1 MPNKLTL
8 RARAVARRSKQ
19 LTLRDRALDS
29 IKGDIFLD
37 ASDGTTF
44 ELKEGE
50 DGKKLKQFDTLAYT
64 GKVVE
69 KFGQRIII
77 DVSGLSFKKVV
88 PLIADHDSRLRI
100 GHGGVDVTAQ
110 HHVRIKGLVSST
122 SETATNFVNDSA
134 NGFPFEASVGVTKH
148 RTRYVPEKQKV
159 HVNGVD
165 HVGPLVVVEKGTLR
179 EVSVTTLGADDETS
193 ATTFNEGKK
202 RKMAS
207 KSIDES
213 QFAEYLDS
221 DLGFTVEDFEGLSEK
236 AQSSIEEKFEA
247 WQADSKEQEKKS
259 KEKPDE
265 KTELEEET
273 EKAKK
278 NFGGDNF
285 ARWAEVVEMTDGDYK
300 IARLAVEKGLSND
313 EITDHVELMEI
324 RNSRS
329 KVPSGKTVE
338 NGRTHMLQVAE
349 CRLMSGIRL
358 NVKDDEVLLADE
370 KFLEKRYSKKVVEDA
385 LSLGEIGFKEMV
397 AVHANAAPEARGRQ
411 FTCYGESDTREA
423 VQFLSEVNVK
433 LMSTMPNSF
442 QSVSQI
448 AMMQHFEL
456 APQCTPSMFRT
467 GTNPDLRPVPRM
479 RINAGERWPKL
490 APDGKLTRLSFGE
503 EEIWQTWL
511 ETRGGIVIFK
521 DDDIINDNMGVI
533 NDIIAMMV
541 EMGDTEDWEFF
552 RHFYNTPTTTGGF
565 YDNENTLVGA
575 DAVLSYDNVQ
585 VAWDRMKMRTI
596 KKGNNE
602 QHRMRI
608 GSKFWLVVG
617 SGLEKEAWKLFAD
630 DSNCDDCESNSE
642 RAWWRGKIEVKVC
655 DEMDN
660 ETIYGD
666 QAGFPAWALI
676 TQNRNNS
683 PYELTTLRGM
693 RQPRVERIALP
704 GDTLGMGMRFYKRSR
719 VNPME
724 KYGII
729 RALPEGTLA

>member
-1 MPNKLTL
+1 MPNKMLL
-8 RARAVARRSKQ
+8 ARRAKQ
-19 LTLRDRALDS
+19 LKLRERALDS

-44 ELKEGE
+44 ELKEG
-50 DGKKLKQFDTLAYT
+50 DGEKKLKQFDVLAYT

-69 KFGQRIII
+69 KYGQRLII

-88 PLIADHDSRLRI
+88 PLIADHESTSRI

-110 HHVRIKGLVSST
+110 HHIRIKGVVSST
-122 SETATNFVNDSA
+122 SETATSFVADA
-134 NGFPFEASVGVTKH
+134 GNGFPFEASVGVSKN
-148 RTRYVPEKQKV
+148 RTRYIPDKQKV
-159 HVNGVD
+159 HVNGAD
-165 HVGPLVVVEKGTLR
+165 HFGPLVLIEKGNLR

-202 RKMAS
+202 RKMAI

-221 DLGFTVEDFEGLSEK
+221 DLGFSVEDFEGLSEK
-236 AQSSIEEKFEA
+236 AQSKIEENFEA
-247 WQADSKEQEKKS
+247 WQETSKEEDKKK
-259 KEKPDE
+259 KEKPPE
-265 KTELEEET
+265 KTELDEET
-273 EKAKK
+273 DKAKK
-278 NFGGDNF
+278 KLDSVEFS
-285 ARWAEVVEMTDGDYK
+285 RWAEVVELTEGDYK
-300 IARLAVEKGLSND
+300 MARLAVEKGLTND
-313 EITDHVELMEI
+313 EITDQMELVEI

-329 KVPSGKTVE
+329 KVPSGKARE
-338 NGRTHMLQVAE
+338 DGRSHLLQVAE
-349 CRLMSGIRL
+349 CRLMTGIRL
-358 NVKDDEVLLADE
+358 NVKNDEIILADE
-370 KFLEKRYSKKVVEDA
+370 KFLEKRYPKKVVEEA
-385 LSLGEIGFKEMV
+385 LNLGEIGFKEMV
-397 AVHANAAPEARGRQ
+397 AVHANAAPEAKGRQ
-411 FTCYGESDTREA
+411 FTCYGEADTREA
-423 VQFLSEVNVK
+423 IQFLSEVNVK

-552 RHFYNTPTTTGGF
+552 KHFYNTPTTVGGF
-565 YDNENTLVGA
+565 YDNDNTLVGA
-575 DAVLSYDNVQ
+575 EAVLSYDNVQ
-585 VAWDRMKMRTI
+585 IAWDRMKTRTVN
-596 KKGNNE
+596 KGKE
-602 QHRMRI
+602 AHRMRI

-617 SGLEKEAWKLFAD
+617 AGLEKEAWKLFVD
-630 DSNCDDCESNSE
+630 DSDCNDCDTNSE
-642 RAWWRGKIEVKVC
+642 KNWWGGKIDVKVC

-660 ETIYGD
+660 ETIFGNH
-666 QAGFPAWALI
+666 AGFPAWALI

-729 RALPEGTLA
+729 RALPDGTLA